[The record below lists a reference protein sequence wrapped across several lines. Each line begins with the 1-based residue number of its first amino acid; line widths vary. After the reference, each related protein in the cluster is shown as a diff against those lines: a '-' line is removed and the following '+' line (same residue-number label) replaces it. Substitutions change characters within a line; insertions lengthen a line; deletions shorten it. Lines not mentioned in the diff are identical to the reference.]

1 MLKEAMRAYRVTD
14 LEFAQQFADLLEAAY
29 LDMTTAGVDIDGEVV
44 ITVTETED
52 QQTGEVTITV
62 TDSSTI
68 TDKLVIQA
76 MKTYIGANATFL
88 ERVDKESYAESYDK
102 QLKKLANTTG
112 YTDFGEGA
120 GGE

>member
-29 LDMTTAGVDIDGEVV
+29 LDLKIAGVVIDGEVN
-44 ITVTETED
+44 ITVTETEN
-52 QQTGEVTITV
+52 QQTGEVTIQV
-62 TDSSTI
+62 TDTSDI

-76 MKTYIGANATFL
+76 MQTYIGANATFL

-102 QLKKLANTTG
+102 QRKQLANATG
-112 YTDFGEGA
+112 YTDFGEGT
-120 GGE
+120 GEE

>member
-1 MLKEAMRAYRVTD
+1 MLKQVMRDYRVTD

-29 LDMTTAGVDIDGEVV
+29 LDMTKAGVEIDGEVD
-44 ITVTETED
+44 ITITEAED
-52 QQTGEVTITV
+52 QETGEVTITV
-62 TDSSTI
+62 TDNSTI
-68 TDKLVIQA
+68 TDKWVIQA
-76 MKTYIGANATFL
+76 MKTYVGANATFL

-102 QLKKLANTTG
+102 QLKRLANTTG

>member
-14 LEFAQQFADLLEAAY
+14 PEFAQQFADLLEAAY
-29 LDMTTAGVDIDGEVV
+29 LDMTTAGVEIDGEVA

-52 QQTGEVTITV
+52 QRTGEVTITV
-62 TDSSTI
+62 TDNSTI

-102 QLKKLANTTG
+102 QLKKLANTTN

-120 GGE
+120 DET

>member
-1 MLKEAMRAYRVTD
+1 MLKQVMRDYRVTD

-29 LDMTTAGVDIDGEVV
+29 LDLKTVGVVIDGGLY

-62 TDSSTI
+62 TDNSTI

-76 MKTYIGANATFL
+76 MQTYVGANATFL
-88 ERVDKESYAESYDK
+88 ERVD
-102 QLKKLANTTG
+102 
-112 YTDFGEGA
+112 
-120 GGE
+120 

>member
-29 LDMTTAGVDIDGEVV
+29 LDLQIAGVVIDGKVV
-44 ITVTETED
+44 ITVTETEN
-52 QQTGEVTITV
+52 QQTGEITFQV
-62 TDSSTI
+62 TDNSTI

-76 MKTYIGANATFL
+76 MQTYIGANATFL

-102 QLKKLANTTG
+102 QRKQLANATG
-112 YTDFGEGA
+112 YTDFGEGT
-120 GGE
+120 GEE

>member
-29 LDMTTAGVDIDGEVV
+29 LDLKIAGVVIEGEVN
-44 ITVTETED
+44 ITVTETEN
-52 QQTGEVTITV
+52 QQIGEVTIQV
-62 TDSSTI
+62 TDTSDI

-76 MKTYIGANATFL
+76 MQTYIGANATFL

-102 QLKKLANTTG
+102 QRKQLANATG
-112 YTDFGEGA
+112 YTDFGEGT
-120 GGE
+120 GEE

>member
-29 LDMTTAGVDIDGEVV
+29 IDLTTAGVDIDGEVN

-76 MKTYIGANATFL
+76 MKTYVGANATFM

>member
-29 LDMTTAGVDIDGEVV
+29 LDMTKAGVEIDGEVD
-44 ITVTETED
+44 ITITEAED
-52 QQTGEVTITV
+52 QETGEVTITV
-62 TDSSTI
+62 TDNSTI
-68 TDKLVIQA
+68 TDKWVIQA

-102 QLKKLANTTG
+102 QLKRLANTTG

>member
-1 MLKEAMRAYRVTD
+1 MLKEAMKAYRVTD

-29 LDMTTAGVDIDGEVV
+29 LDLTTAGVDIDGEVD

-62 TDSSTI
+62 TDRSTI
-68 TDKLVIQA
+68 TDKMVIQA
-76 MKTYIGANATFL
+76 MQTYIGANATFL

-102 QLKKLANTTG
+102 QLKKLANTTD

>member
-29 LDMTTAGVDIDGEVV
+29 LDLKIAGIVIDGEVN
-44 ITVTETED
+44 ITVTETEN
-52 QQTGEVTITV
+52 QQTGEVTIQV
-62 TDSSTI
+62 TDTSDI

-76 MKTYIGANATFL
+76 MQTYIGANATFL

-102 QLKKLANTTG
+102 QRKQLANATG
-112 YTDFGEGA
+112 YTDFGEGT
-120 GGE
+120 GEE